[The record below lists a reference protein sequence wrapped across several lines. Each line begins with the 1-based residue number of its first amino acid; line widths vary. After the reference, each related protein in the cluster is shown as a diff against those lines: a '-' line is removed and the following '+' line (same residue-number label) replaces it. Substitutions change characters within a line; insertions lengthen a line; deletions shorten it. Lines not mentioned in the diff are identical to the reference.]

1 MIGLEKVKDFIV
13 EKLMITQKR
22 QLRSPYDQVAH
33 FLGAALSALFIYWLG
48 FGRADP
54 QHFRGIFFGVTMILG
69 FIIFPARKDSPKDRP
84 SSVDYL
90 LIILCLITVT
100 YFITEFPAMAYR
112 MGAFTRTDLIMGLIA
127 VGLSLEYTRR
137 VMGPVLP
144 ALGILALIYSLEPFA
159 PHFPGLLAHRGFS
172 LLRVMGFLWATL
184 DGIMGIV
191 LNVYARYVFPFV
203 ILGKFLEFSGVG
215 KYLIDLPYSLAG
227 RYTGGPAKVAV
238 VASALFG
245 SISGSAVAN
254 TMATGT
260 FTIPLMIKTGYRPHV
275 AGAIEPAAS
284 TGGQFLPPVMG
295 AAAFLMVEFIG
306 ISYLSIIMV
315 AFLPAM
321 IYFISVFAMVHFEAV
336 KQSLKGLPKE
346 ELEDPLQLLKRGFYY
361 FIPLVLLVYLLIQ
374 GYSPNYAAVWSIICC
389 LPISWIR
396 RETRLTPRKIYQAL
410 GRSTLDM
417 VSVNSLA
424 GTVGIIIA
432 IVTLSGLMIRFP
444 HIILSFSGDSLI
456 GVLAL
461 AAAAAFVLGMGIPT
475 TASYIM
481 MAILVAPALDRFGVP
496 LLVAHFVVFWLT
508 QLAGLTPPVCIVAY
522 AGAAIAKSDPFLT
535 GFTALKFAV
544 FLPLMPLLFV
554 YRPAILL
561 EGSLWEII
569 WTAFISTV
577 SAVALGLGL
586 FGRVSI
592 WMRMV
597 LFLGAGIM
605 LWPGLIK
612 DLVGL
617 ALIGSIWIYM
627 RLLQKS

>member
-1 MIGLEKVKDFIV
+1 MIGWKKVQNFIV

-100 YFITEFPAMAYR
+100 YFITEFPEMAYR
-112 MGAFTRTDLIMGLIA
+112 MGAFTQTDLIMGLIA

-336 KQSLKGLPKE
+336 KQGLKGLPKE
-346 ELEDPLQLLKRGFYY
+346 ELENPLQLLKRGFYY

-461 AAAAAFVLGMGIPT
+461 AAASAFVLGMGIPT

-508 QLAGLTPPVCIVAY
+508 QLAGLTPPVCVVAY

-569 WTAFISTV
+569 WTAFISIV

-592 WMRMV
+592 WMRML

-605 LWPGLIK
+605 LWPGLLK
-612 DLVGL
+612 DLIGL

-627 RLLQKS
+627 KRIS